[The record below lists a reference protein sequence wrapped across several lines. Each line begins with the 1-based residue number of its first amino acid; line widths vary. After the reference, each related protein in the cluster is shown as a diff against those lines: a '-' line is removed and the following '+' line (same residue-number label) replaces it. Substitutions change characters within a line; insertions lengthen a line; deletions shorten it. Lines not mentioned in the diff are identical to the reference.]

1 MKPETRA
8 VLAGCSTATI
18 TMQLLKRGLR
28 ATAMRGVRPLAPDQG
43 RIVGEAYTVRFI
55 PMRED
60 LSDPAIL
67 GSPNNHQRVAI
78 EDCPAGAILCMDG
91 LGNAEVGTLGDIL
104 AERLRVRGVAACVTD
119 SATRD
124 AEAVVA
130 TGFPVWCNGRAA
142 PPNITGLAMGDRQV
156 PIGCGG
162 VAVVPGDA
170 LVCDGDGVVVIP
182 RALVEEVAAGAVEQE
197 RLEVFVQ
204 ERIRA
209 GCSVTE
215 SYPPDARTL
224 VAYEVWKQE
233 RRQTG

>member
-1 MKPETRA
+1 MKPEVRDA
-8 VLAGCSTATI
+8 LAGCSTATI
-18 TMQLLKRGLR
+18 TMQLIKRGLR
-28 ATAMRGVRPLAPDQG
+28 AAAMRRVRPLAQGQG

-60 LSDPAIL
+60 LSDPAVL
-67 GSPNNHQRVAI
+67 GSPANPQRMAI
-78 EDCPAGAILCMDG
+78 EECPAGAVLCMDG

-124 AEAVVA
+124 AESVVA

-162 VAVVPGDA
+162 VAVIPGDV
-170 LVCDGDGVVVIP
+170 LVCDGDGVVVVP
-182 RALVEEVAAGAVEQE
+182 QGMVEAVAAGAVEQE
-197 RLEVFVQ
+197 TLETFVQ
-204 ERIRA
+204 ERVRA
-209 GCSVTE
+209 GYTVTE
-215 SYPPDARTL
+215 SYPPDAETL
-224 VAYEVWKQE
+224 AAYKDWKA
-233 RRQTG
+233 RRGAV

>member
-1 MKPETRA
+1 M
-8 VLAGCSTATI
+8 
-18 TMQLLKRGLR
+18 
-28 ATAMRGVRPLAPDQG
+28 
-43 RIVGEAYTVRFI
+43 RFI

-60 LSDPAIL
+60 LSDPSIL
-67 GSPNNHQRVAI
+67 GSPDNHQRVAI

-91 LGNAEVGTLGDIL
+91 LGNGEVGTLGDIL

-142 PPNITGLAMGDRQV
+142 PPNITGLAMGDRQT

-162 VAVVPGDA
+162 VAVIPGDV

-197 RLEVFVQ
+197 TLEAFVQ

-209 GCSVTE
+209 GYSVTE
-215 SYPPDARTL
+215 SYPPNAETL
-224 VAYEVWKQE
+224 AAYEEWKA
-233 RRQTG
+233 RRGAA